1 MALTSFPS
9 VIRVTLGSSWTGR
22 FGLSPGTILDLVQ
35 GSTSGVS
42 TQWTEDTQGSTIF
55 NKTTNRILVTFDN
68 NLNIANNGPP
78 NYTPTGT
85 YGTARIAV
93 YAGREGYTSPSFA
106 LTPFRKNWIATQKQ
120 YTFNGF
126 TITNYVFKELFNA
139 SASTTN
145 GPNASI
151 SGPNFSG
158 TAGFSSSDAGQ
169 NFTTSIA
176 RIPVN
181 VFTTME
187 LAGIAKRS
195 MVVVA

>member
-22 FGLSPGTILDLVQ
+22 FGMSPGTILDLVQ

-42 TQWTEDTQGSTIF
+42 TQWTEDTQGSTLF
-55 NKTTNRILVTFDN
+55 NKTTNRLLVTFNN
-68 NLNIANNGPP
+68 NLYVANNGYP

-85 YGTARIAV
+85 YGTAAIAI
-93 YAGREGYTSPSFA
+93 YAGLEGSSSPF
-106 LTPFRKNWIATQKQ
+106 TFRRNWTAKQKQ

-126 TITNYVFKELFNA
+126 TITNYVFNELFNA
-139 SASTTN
+139 SYSATG
-145 GPNASI
+145 GPNGSI
-151 SGPNFSG
+151 SGPNFYG

-169 NFTTSIA
+169 NFTTSFG
-176 RIPVN
+176 RIPIN

-187 LAGIAKRS
+187 LAGIAKRA